1 MMHLIA
7 FYPDD
12 DITIRK
18 TPELADA
25 VRVVL
30 KRRGLTNMGWT
41 SAWRINL
48 WARLEEPEAAYS
60 DLHKMEAMVS
70 GWPAAEDSHI
80 TPSFEGNQAIQGVT
94 AGIAEML
101 MQSHSGEI
109 SLLPALPEQW
119 QTGAVGGLRARGG
132 YDVDIAW
139 KDGKLSKALLR
150 AHYDRT
156 CRLRSQTP
164 VKVLVDNKD
173 VNYTSP
179 EENLIAFDVKQG
191 KEYFIVPVNK

>member
-30 KRRGLTNMGWT
+30 KRRGPDNMGWT
-41 SAWRINL
+41 GAWRINL
-48 WARLEEPEAAYS
+48 RARLEEPAAAYA
-60 DLHKMEAMVS
+60 DLHKMLADVS
-70 GWPAAEDSHI
+70 IHPREEDSRI

-94 AGIAEML
+94 AGVAEML
-101 MQSHSGEI
+101 MQSHSGEV

-150 AHYDRT
+150 AHYDGT
-156 CRLRSQTP
+156 CRLRTQTSVRVYAGSREITCKQSNENVAEFEVKAETAYRIEP
-164 VKVLVDNKD
+164 VK
-173 VNYTSP
+173 
-179 EENLIAFDVKQG
+179 
-191 KEYFIVPVNK
+191 

>member
-1 MMHLIA
+1 MHLIA

-30 KRRGLTNMGWT
+30 KRRGPDNMGWT
-41 SAWRINL
+41 GAWRINL
-48 WARLEEPEAAYS
+48 RARLEEPAAAYA
-60 DLHKMEAMVS
+60 DLHKMLADVS
-70 GWPAAEDSHI
+70 IHPREEDSRI

-101 MQSHSGEI
+101 LQSHSGEI
-109 SLLPALPEQW
+109 SLLPSLPEQW
-119 QTGAVGGLRARGG
+119 KNGAVSGLRARGG

-139 KDGKLSKALLR
+139 QDGKLSKALLR

-156 CRLRSQTP
+156 CRLRTKTP
-164 VKVLVDNKD
+164 AKVLSDNKAI
-173 VNYTSP
+173 NYTSLDDT
-179 EENLIAFDVKQG
+179 LIEFEVRQG
-191 KEYFIVPVNK
+191 KEYFIVSNK